1 MGSYGE
7 RLVVGKR
14 GPDAGRRSPA
24 KASNEY
30 NWPKREMVAA
40 FVKSAGPFVG
50 PFWCHVEKPRKQLP
64 WSVCRPELSARS
76 ASHQRNTSEKESK
89 KRRDKKSEAQQAKG
103 GQTGGHVRTL
113 TGNAPT
119 MGPGCSSRYVQ
130 EVFSVHFLLL
140 QRISEQFY
148 IRSRD

>member
-1 MGSYGE
+1 MYAGGPMGSYGE

-14 GPDAGRRSPA
+14 GQDAGRRSPP

-30 NWPKREMVAA
+30 NCPKREMVAA

-89 KRRDKKSEAQQAKG
+89 KRLDKKKVKPNCSKQKAGKPAV
-103 GQTGGHVRTL
+103 TC
-113 TGNAPT
+113 AP
-119 MGPGCSSRYVQ
+119 
-130 EVFSVHFLLL
+130 
-140 QRISEQFY
+140 
-148 IRSRD
+148 